1 MAAIYRGIEH
11 AWHQLKSQAID
22 QDRQDNLVLLVGTL
36 ATGGILAIQFFWGL
50 PA

>member
-11 AWHQLKSQAID
+11 ARRWLQSQTID

-36 ATGGILAIQFFWGL
+36 AAGGILAIQFLWGL

>member
-11 AWHQLKSQAID
+11 ARRWLQSQAID
-22 QDRQDNLVLLVGTL
+22 QDRQDNLLLVVGTL
-36 ATGGILAIQFFWGL
+36 AAGGIVAIQFFWGL